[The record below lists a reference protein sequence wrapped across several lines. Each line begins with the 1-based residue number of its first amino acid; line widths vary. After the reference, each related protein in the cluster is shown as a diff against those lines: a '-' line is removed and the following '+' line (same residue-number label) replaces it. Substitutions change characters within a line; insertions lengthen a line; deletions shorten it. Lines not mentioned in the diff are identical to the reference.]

1 MSTGWRTASP
11 PPTPPHSIEE
21 EFIQKRRQRLSLILE
36 DKDKLKIW
44 VQFSLIFNSSWWKI
58 ASAARNFINYV
69 PQAAAMTFA
78 FFLYLSFFYADHK
91 NMFCVKWTRF
101 VVVFLG
107 DEFCGDGNHSP
118 ACPDLVA
125 DFIPPALEVL
135 SQVYLAHVHA
145 AHVTLRAHTFT
156 LLTCTLP
163 TCTLHMCP
171 LHTCI
176 LHTCI
181 LYTCKLNTC
190 TMYILHVHAAH
201 VHSFKTDIFLLFV
214 LWKLNYLNYENSKR

>member
-1 MSTGWRTASP
+1 MNQPSLCT
-11 PPTPPHSIEE
+11 IEE
-21 EFIQKRRQRLSLILE
+21 GNLIREGKSRRCCLGDRTDSIHPILHIILVKNSKRGKEFYQLCPPG
-36 DKDKLKIW
+36 
-44 VQFSLIFNSSWWKI
+44 SSDDLC
-58 ASAARNFINYV
+58 
-69 PQAAAMTFA
+69 

-214 LWKLNYLNYENSKR
+214 LWKLYYLNYENSKR